1 MAYVRKGDNHM
12 PRPRKCRRI
21 CSMPLTDGFEPI
33 SNHLAISGEVVL
45 NIDEYEVIR
54 LIDLE
59 KLTHEQCAVQ
69 MVVSR
74 TTITGIYDA
83 ARYKIADAL
92 INGKR
97 LVIEGGEFILCE
109 HSKECCGKRC
119 RHRYSCDEEGQCKKE
134 GCHKN
139 ERRKRD

>member
-1 MAYVRKGDNHM
+1 M

-21 CSMPLTDGFEPI
+21 CSMPRNDGFEPI
-33 SNHLAISGEVVL
+33 SNNLAISGEVVL

-69 MVVSR
+69 MGVSR

-97 LVIEGGEFILCE
+97 LVVEGGEFILCE
-109 HSKECCGKRC
+109 HSKECCGKGC
-119 RHRYSCDEEGQCKKE
+119 RHSCFRDEEGQCRKE
-134 GCHKN
+134 GCHKTN
-139 ERRKRD
+139 GGRETK